1 MQLRTKLRKHKSE
14 VCFLTIF
21 SFLYVESSACVLQL
35 RDDPTILLLLQ
46 LQNYIKLLVSTT
58 QKIESLVT

>member
-35 RDDPTILLLLQ
+35 RDDPTKQQKLQ
-46 LQNYIKLLVSTT
+46 TWR
-58 QKIESLVT
+58 